1 MSRRTVSSVVVV
13 VLLVALIGVAA
24 FLPVPYVTMS
34 PGPTVDV
41 LAKYDGDQVI
51 EVEGHETFETE
62 GDLRLTTVSVTSPQV
77 EINLLEALSAWFD
90 GTRAVY
96 PRDVIYPPE
105 QTADDVRRESSVQ
118 MVSSQD
124 TAIAVALHELGFEL
138 PLLTEVLG
146 VSKGSPAD
154 GRLQPRDYLLEVN
167 GVKIDDVS
175 KVSEAIQETG
185 VGETARFVVRRDGER
200 RTVEVEAEASP
211 DDAERA
217 VVGVEIG
224 TGYDF
229 PFDVTVHIDEDIGGP
244 SAGLIFS
251 LAVYDT
257 LTPGSLTGGN
267 DVAGTGSID
276 GDGNVGPIGGIQ
288 QKIVA
293 AADAG
298 AKLFLVPAAN
308 CRAALG
314 ADVREGEIE
323 LVRTATMHEAVRAL
337 EAYADDP
344 EVDLPSCEDAA

>member
-1 MSRRTVSSVVVV
+1 MSRRTLSSVVVV
-13 VLLVALIGVAA
+13 VLLVALVGAAA

-41 LAKYDGDQVI
+41 LAKYDGNQVI
-51 EVEGHETFETE
+51 EVEGHKTFPTE
-62 GDLRLTTVSVTSPQV
+62 GDMRLTTVSVTSPNV
-77 EINLLEALSAWFD
+77 EINLLEAISAWFD

-96 PRDVIYPPE
+96 PRDVIYPPS
-105 QTADDVRRESSVQ
+105 QSVDDVRRESSVQ

-124 TAIAVALHELGFEL
+124 TAIAVALHELGYKL

-146 VSKGSPAD
+146 VTKGSPAD
-154 GRLQPRDYLLEVN
+154 GKLEPRDYILEVN
-167 GVKIDDVS
+167 GQKIDDVA
-175 KVSEAIQETG
+175 KVAKAIQQTG
-185 VGETARFVVRRDGER
+185 VGETATFVVRRNGQR
-200 RTVEVEAEASP
+200 KTVDVTAEASP
-211 DDAERA
+211 DDPNRA

-229 PFDVTVHIDEDIGGP
+229 PFDVKVNIDQDIGGP

-257 LTPGSLTGGN
+257 LTPGSLIGGN
-267 DVAGTGSID
+267 DIAGTGSID
-276 GDGNVGPIGGIQ
+276 GQGRVGPIGGIQ

-308 CRAALG
+308 CSAALG

-323 LVRTATMHEAVRAL
+323 LVRTATMHQAVQSL
-337 EAYADDP
+337 ETYAKDKNAA
-344 EVDLPSCEDAA
+344 LPSCKGAA

>member
-1 MSRRTVSSVVVV
+1 MSRRTVSSVLVV
-13 VLLVALIGVAA
+13 VLLVGLISAAA

-34 PGPTVDV
+34 PGPTVNV
-41 LAKYDGDQVI
+41 LSEVDGDPI
-51 EVEGHETFETE
+51 IGVEGADTYPTE
-62 GDLRLTTVSVTSPQV
+62 GDLRLTTVSVTSPGV
-77 EINLLEALSAWFD
+77 ELSLLEALSAWFD

-105 QTADDVRRESSVQ
+105 QTAEDVQRESSVQ

-124 TAIAVALHELGFEL
+124 TAIAVAMHELGLQL

-154 GRLQPRDYLLEVN
+154 GKLEPRDYLLEVN
-167 GVKIDDVS
+167 GVKIDNVDKVS
-175 KVSEAIQETG
+175 KAIQQTG
-185 VGETARFVVRRDGER
+185 VGETASFVVRRDGER
-200 RTVEVEAEASP
+200 KSVDVTAEAAP

-229 PFDVTVHIDEDIGGP
+229 PFDVKVHIDEDIGGP

-276 GDGNVGPIGGIQ
+276 GNGNVGPIGGIQ

-298 AKLFLVPAAN
+298 ARLFLVPAAN
-308 CRAALG
+308 CAAALG

-323 LVRTATMHEAVRAL
+323 LVRTATMHEAVQSL
-337 EAYADDP
+337 EKYADDP
-344 EVDLPSCEDAA
+344 DADLPSCEDAA